1 MVAIG
6 RVFERK
12 TIKYTRMKKLT
23 QISSMAMLTILFLVS
38 ANFLQAQKYAYVDT
52 EYILANIPEYN
63 DAQDELDDLS
73 KRWQKEIE
81 TNYKQVE
88 ELYKSYQAEAVLL
101 PDDIKKKREDEII
114 SKEQEVKELQ
124 RKYFGPEGDL
134 FKKRQE
140 LIQPIQE
147 KIYNAIESIALTSN
161 FAFVFDKAGG
171 MTMLYGN
178 PKFDISDD
186 VLDEVG
192 SVMQTVKREQRK
204 GAGDK

>member
-1 MVAIG
+1 
-6 RVFERK
+6 
-12 TIKYTRMKKLT
+12 MKKVAY
-23 QISSMAMLTILFLVS
+23 ISLITMLTMVFMVS
-38 ANFLQAQKYAYVDT
+38 AHSVKAQKYAYVDT
-52 EYILANIPEYN
+52 EYILKNIPEYN

-81 TNYKQVE
+81 TNYAKVE
-88 ELYKSYQAEAVLL
+88 EMYKSYQAEAVLL

-114 SKEQEVKELQ
+114 AKEKEVKELQ
-124 RKYFGPEGDL
+124 RNYFGPEGEL
-134 FKKRQE
+134 FQKRQE

-147 KIYNAIESIALTSN
+147 KVYNAIENIALTRN

-171 MTMLYGN
+171 MTMLYGD

-192 SVMQTVKREQRK
+192 SVMQTIKREQRQRT
-204 GAGDK
+204 DNQ

>member
-1 MVAIG
+1 
-6 RVFERK
+6 
-12 TIKYTRMKKLT
+12 MKKMT
-23 QISSMAMLTILFLVS
+23 QISSIALLTIIFLVS
-38 ANFLQAQKYAYVDT
+38 ANVLQAQKYAYVDT

-114 SKEQEVKELQ
+114 KKEQEVKELQ
-124 RKYFGPEGDL
+124 RTYFGPEGEL

-147 KIYNAIESIALTSN
+147 KIYNAIESIALTRN

-192 SVMQTVKREQRK
+192 SVMQTVKREQRT
-204 GAGDK
+204 GGGN